1 MVNSIEKKN
10 RAVLTMLL
18 VLLCSFLSLSPPIR
32 SLQVNQFPVCQTFY
46 REFSS
51 WDNYQNLVDVQN
63 IK

>member
-1 MVNSIEKKN
+1 MVQF
-10 RAVLTMLL
+10 
-18 VLLCSFLSLSPPIR
+18 CSNTVVGCSVSYVSLSPPIR